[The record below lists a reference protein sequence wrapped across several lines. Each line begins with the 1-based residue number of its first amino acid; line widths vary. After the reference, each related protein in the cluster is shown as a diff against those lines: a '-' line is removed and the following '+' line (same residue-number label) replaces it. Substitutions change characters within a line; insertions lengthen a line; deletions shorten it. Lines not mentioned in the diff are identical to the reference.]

1 MRCITEKLA
10 ISEKEEP
17 IGVIPKYLW
26 FFILCYTM
34 VFFASNWFDPRQVR
48 LLGLTT
54 GAGSIA
60 FPLTYL
66 FSDIITE
73 VYGYK
78 NSRIAVWSSLLFY
91 LFFILYGQFVVSF
104 LYDHSTDKE
113 LVTTFLH
120 SNNRIILAAT
130 LSYFITET
138 INSYLVAKLKIF
150 LSGKYMGFRFITAT
164 LTAYIFNELVYA
176 PIAFYGL
183 ITNMKDF
190 IHHIIDSWFFMVSIE
205 LLLLPLSIRLAKR
218 LKITENIDVYDTKS
232 NFNPFS
238 FNSYYQKNGNKSSAD

>member
-1 MRCITEKLA
+1 MTIDKLA
-10 ISEKEEP
+10 FSKKEVP
-17 IGVIPKYLW
+17 LIVTPKYLW
-26 FFILCYTM
+26 FLILCYTM
-34 VFFASNWFDPRQVR
+34 VFFASNWFDPRQIK
-48 LLGLTT
+48 LFGLST
-54 GAGSIA
+54 GAGSIV

-91 LFFILYGQFVVSF
+91 LLFIFYGQFVVSF
-104 LYDHSTDKE
+104 LYENSMNKE
-113 LVTTFLH
+113 LITNFLY

-138 INSYLVAKLKIF
+138 INSYLVAKLKI
-150 LSGKYMGFRFITAT
+150 LLDGKYMGLRFIIAT

-183 ITNMKDF
+183 ITNIKHL
-190 IHHIIDSWFFMVSIE
+190 IHHMIDSWAFMVSIE
-205 LLLLPLSIRLAKR
+205 LLLLPLSVRLAKR
-218 LKITENIDVYDTKS
+218 LKFIENIDIYDTQS

-238 FNSYYQKNGNKSSAD
+238 FNTRYPKSDNESSED

>member
-1 MRCITEKLA
+1 MTIDKLA
-10 ISEKEEP
+10 FSEKEGP
-17 IGVIPKYLW
+17 LVVTPKYLW
-26 FFILCYTM
+26 FLILCYTM
-34 VFFASNWFDPRQVR
+34 VFFASNWFDPRQIK
-48 LLGLTT
+48 LFGLST
-54 GAGSIA
+54 GAGSIV

-91 LFFILYGQFVVSF
+91 LLFIFYGQFVVYFFYENSMN
-104 LYDHSTDKE
+104 KE
-113 LVTTFLH
+113 LITTFLY

-138 INSYLVAKLKIF
+138 INSYLVAKLKI
-150 LSGKYMGFRFITAT
+150 LLDGKYMGLRFIIAT

-176 PIAFYGL
+176 PIAFYSL
-183 ITNMKDF
+183 ITNIKHLIYHM
-190 IHHIIDSWFFMVSIE
+190 IDSWAFMVSIE
-205 LLLLPLSIRLAKR
+205 LLLLPLSVRLAKR
-218 LKITENIDVYDTKS
+218 LKITENIDIYDTKS

-238 FNSYYQKNGNKSSAD
+238 FNTRYQKRDNESSEG